1 MEDQLFGIS
10 NAYTIKLVFL
20 GYSQDSQIIKFRI
33 ETEPKISIIVREVI
47 EEKLHDSYP
56 FLNLRGDIVKV
67 HLKDIGVR
75 NILEDIQVKDDK
87 ITIKVKWR

>member
-1 MEDQLFGIS
+1 MFGIS

-20 GYSQDSQIIKFRI
+20 GYSSDSQIIKFRI
-33 ETEPKISIIVREVI
+33 KTDPTISIVVREII
-47 EEKLHDSYP
+47 EEKLRKSYP
-56 FLNLRGDIVKV
+56 FIILTGDIVKV

-75 NILEDIQVKDDK
+75 NILEDKQMKEDK

>member
-1 MEDQLFGIS
+1 MFGIS

-33 ETEPKISIIVREVI
+33 KTEPKISIIVREVI
-47 EEKLHDSYP
+47 EEKLRKSYP
-56 FLNLRGDIVKV
+56 FIILTGDIVKV

-75 NILEDIQVKDDK
+75 NILEDIQMEDGK

>member
-1 MEDQLFGIS
+1 MFGIS

-20 GYSQDSQIIKFRI
+20 GYSQDSQLINFRI
-33 ETEPKISIIVREVI
+33 ETEPKISIIVREII
-47 EEKLHDSYP
+47 EDKLHDSYP
-56 FLNLRGDIVKV
+56 FINLTGDIVKV